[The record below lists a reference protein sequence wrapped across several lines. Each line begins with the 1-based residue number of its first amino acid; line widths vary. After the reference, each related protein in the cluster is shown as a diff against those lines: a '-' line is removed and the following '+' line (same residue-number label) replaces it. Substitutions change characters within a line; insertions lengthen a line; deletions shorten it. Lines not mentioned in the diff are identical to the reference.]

1 MSQSTE
7 KIRALVVDDSALMR
21 NLVSRM
27 LEAAGD
33 VRVVGTAMNGE
44 FALQKIERLDPDVV
58 VLDIEMPVM
67 NGIEFLQER
76 RKRSIDVP
84 VVVLSSVAR
93 KGARVTMDAL
103 ALGAADFV
111 TKPSGSVSRDIVRV
125 EAQVVELVRA
135 YGRQHRNRKGLG
147 TLDRPEGTAPPTVE
161 PHARQPATA
170 RPAAG
175 SRPPAGNRP
184 ATPAKPAPSVPD
196 TPARVTPLAE
206 PGRPEVVAIGI
217 STGGPNALRKVFAEL
232 DADLPI
238 PVLVVQHMPAGFTT
252 EFARS
257 LDRVCALT
265 VTEAEDGI
273 AVRPG
278 HVIIAPGNYHLGVVR
293 NSDAVTLRVTQ
304 DDPRNGHRPSADV
317 LFETVAEVYGNH
329 AVAVIMTGM
338 GRDGS
343 AGLAKLY
350 ERGGMTIG
358 QDEAS
363 SVVYGMPKVAYEL
376 GYVRKQVA
384 LHEIAGAISEAA
396 RATYA

>member
-1 MSQSTE
+1 MSHSTE

-21 NLVSRM
+21 NLVSKM

-44 FALQKIERLDPDVV
+44 FALQKVERLEPDVV

-93 KGARVTMDAL
+93 KGARITMDAL

-135 YGRQHRNRKGLG
+135 YGRQHRHRKGLSTIARPQG
-147 TLDRPEGTAPPTVE
+147 TTPPTVE
-161 PHARQPATA
+161 PHARPTAGAPPAAET
-170 RPAAG
+170 RPAGDTKTAK
-175 SRPPAGNRP
+175 
-184 ATPAKPAPSVPD
+184 KPAAPKAPD

-206 PGRPEVVAIGI
+206 PGRAEVIAIGI

-232 DADLPI
+232 DADLPV
-238 PVLVVQHMPAGFTT
+238 PVLVVQHMPAGFTA

-257 LDRVCALT
+257 LDRVCALN
-265 VTEAEDGI
+265 VREAEDGM

-278 HVIIAPGNYHLGVVR
+278 NVLIAQGNYHLGVVR
-293 NSDAVTLRVTQ
+293 NSDAVALRVTQ

-376 GYVRKQVA
+376 GYIRKQVP
-384 LHEIAGAISEAA
+384 LHEIAGAIAEAA

>member
-21 NLVSRM
+21 NLVSKM

-161 PHARQPATA
+161 PHARQPAEA
-170 RPAAG
+170 R
-175 SRPPAGNRP
+175 
-184 ATPAKPAPSVPD
+184 PAKPAPAAP
-196 TPARVTPLAE
+196 TAPEAPARVTPLVE

-232 DADLPI
+232 DADLPV
-238 PVLVVQHMPAGFTT
+238 PVLVVQHMPAGFTA

-265 VTEAEDGI
+265 VTEAQDGM
-273 AVRPG
+273 AVRTG

-329 AVAVIMTGM
+329 AVGVIMTGM

>member
-21 NLVSRM
+21 NLVSKM

-147 TLDRPEGTAPPTVE
+147 TLGRPEGTAPPTVE
-161 PHARQPATA
+161 PHARQPAQA
-170 RPAAG
+170 
-175 SRPPAGNRP
+175 RP
-184 ATPAKPAPSVPD
+184 ATPAPAAPTVPEA
-196 TPARVTPLAE
+196 PARVTPLVE
-206 PGRPEVVAIGI
+206 PGRPDVVAIGI

-232 DADLPI
+232 DADLPV
-238 PVLVVQHMPAGFTT
+238 PVLVVQHMPAGFTA

-265 VTEAEDGI
+265 VTEAEDGME
-273 AVRPG
+273 VRPG
-278 HVIIAPGNYHLGVVR
+278 NVIIAPGNYHLGVVR

-329 AVAVIMTGM
+329 AVGVIMTGM

-396 RATYA
+396 RTTYA

>member
-1 MSQSTE
+1 MPQPPE

-21 NLVSRM
+21 NLVSKM

-44 FALQKIERLDPDVV
+44 FALQKIGRLEPDVV

-67 NGIEFLQER
+67 GGIEFLQER

-84 VVVLSSVAR
+84 VVVLSSVAK

-135 YGRQHRNRKGLG
+135 YGRQHRHRKGLS
-147 TLDRPEGTAPPTVE
+147 TVDRPQGTAPPTVE
-161 PHARQPATA
+161 PHARPSVGAGAPTAKARPEAEAKSAQPAA
-170 RPAAG
+170 PQPPERPG
-175 SRPPAGNRP
+175 
-184 ATPAKPAPSVPD
+184 
-196 TPARVTPLAE
+196 RVTPLAE

-232 DADLPI
+232 DEDLSV

-265 VTEAEDGI
+265 VREAEDGM

-278 HVIIAPGNYHLGVVR
+278 NVLIAPGNYHLGVVR
-293 NSDAVTLRVTQ
+293 NSSEITLRVTQ
-304 DDPRNGHRPSADV
+304 DDTRNGHRPSADV
-317 LFETVAEVYGNH
+317 LFETVAELYGNH
-329 AVAVIMTGM
+329 AVGVIMTGM

-384 LHEIAGAISEAA
+384 LHEIARAISDAA
-396 RATYA
+396 RATHV

>member
-21 NLVSRM
+21 NLVSKM

-67 NGIEFLQER
+67 TGIEFLQER

-161 PHARQPATA
+161 PHARQPAEA
-170 RPAAG
+170 R
-175 SRPPAGNRP
+175 
-184 ATPAKPAPSVPD
+184 PAKPAPAAP
-196 TPARVTPLAE
+196 TAPEAPARVTPLVE

-232 DADLPI
+232 DADLPV
-238 PVLVVQHMPAGFTT
+238 PVLVVQHMPAGFTA

-265 VTEAEDGI
+265 VCEAEDGME
-273 AVRPG
+273 VRPG

>member
-21 NLVSRM
+21 NLVSKM

-44 FALQKIERLDPDVV
+44 FALQNIERLDPDVV

-67 NGIEFLQER
+67 DGIEFLQER

-161 PHARQPATA
+161 PHARQPAEA
-170 RPAAG
+170 R
-175 SRPPAGNRP
+175 
-184 ATPAKPAPSVPD
+184 PAKPAPAAP
-196 TPARVTPLAE
+196 TAPEAPARVSPLVE

-232 DADLPI
+232 DADLPV
-238 PVLVVQHMPAGFTT
+238 PVLVVQHMPAGFTA

-265 VTEAEDGI
+265 VQEAEDGME
-273 AVRPG
+273 VRPG
-278 HVIIAPGNYHLGVVR
+278 NVIIAPGNYHLGVVR

-329 AVAVIMTGM
+329 AVGVIMTGM

-358 QDEAS
+358 QDETS

>member
-33 VRVVGTAMNGE
+33 VRVVATAMNGE
-44 FALQKIERLDPDVV
+44 FALQKIERLEPDVV

-111 TKPSGSVSRDIVRV
+111 TKPSGSVSHDIVRV

-147 TLDRPEGTAPPTVE
+147 TVDRPEGTAPPTVE
-161 PHARQPATA
+161 PHARASGT
-170 RPAAG
+170 
-175 SRPPAGNRP
+175 RPPAR
-184 ATPAKPAPSVPD
+184 ARPAKPAPAAPTVPEA
-196 TPARVTPLAE
+196 PARVTPLVE

-232 DADLPI
+232 DADLPV
-238 PVLVVQHMPAGFTT
+238 PVLVVQHMPAGFTA

-265 VTEAEDGI
+265 VREAEHGM

-278 HVIIAPGNYHLGVVR
+278 NVIIAPGNYHLGVVR
-293 NSDAVTLRVTQ
+293 NSDAVTLHVTQ

-329 AVAVIMTGM
+329 AVGVIMTGM